1 MQTWRRYYEYQH
13 VPGVFSVSVSE
24 SGEELGGEEEAGG
37 RRGRERKKNTGSRAG
52 FIRHLGLY
60 KLKQLP
66 SESLLSWRRAHHATN
81 VSASPAIWIQS
92 QHLQRGTSCQRCL
105 VLGYTY
111 VYRVYPCVYIT
122 FKRLFNGSSLSALN
136 GRSHVCSCT
145 G

>member
-1 MQTWRRYYEYQH
+1 MNISMC
-13 VPGVFSVSVSE
+13 PVFSQCRRQRAGKSSAVKKRQAD
-24 SGEELGGEEEAGG
+24 EEEE
-37 RRGRERKKNTGSRAG
+37 REKKNTGSRAG